1 MEGVLV
7 KIYLSLIFEPRLRW
21 NPMRG
26 CNFRCG
32 VTLVNMD
39 VPIIESIL
47 EERRITNNYFWLML
61 STRSTK
67 QGLTYCLLSFCIPKT
82 VCMGLGTV

>member
-1 MEGVLV
+1 
-7 KIYLSLIFEPRLRW
+7 
-21 NPMRG
+21 MRG

-39 VPIIESIL
+39 VPIIESNL
-47 EERRITNNYFWLML
+47 EERRITNNYFCLLML
-61 STRSTK
+61 STK